1 MVVVAGVSIG
11 MMIRIPK
18 DLYQPLNYQ
27 TLKVPDV
34 RACCG
39 GLVGLVGVAVGRFR
53 VVLVAIVTL
62 GVVVVRGARRGRPG
76 APPTW
81 KTIPSTSALM
91 SLKAKASHTQSDLF
105 PEQDI
110 GQRRV

>member
-1 MVVVAGVSIG
+1 M
-11 MMIRIPK
+11 
-18 DLYQPLNYQ
+18 
-27 TLKVPDV
+27 
-34 RACCG
+34 
-39 GLVGLVGVAVGRFR
+39 VGLVGVAVGRFR

-91 SLKAKASHTQSDLF
+91 SLKAKASHTQSEF
-105 PEQDI
+105 FRTRHRTEQ
-110 GQRRV
+110 GLKKREKVL